1 MQFYL
6 FLCYNQNKRYLVSV
20 ERVFHMG
27 IFSFFKKRK
36 RVVREDESEQRIE
49 FSEYL
54 TKDFY
59 SELADNNDSMM
70 LYFTKKDGWIGA
82 NKRFLE
88 TMKYSDIREFRREND
103 SVRDIF
109 LNESEEIFT
118 EDDKSW
124 LDYIRKYKQ
133 DGYSLTIAI
142 NSGKILS
149 INAKCH
155 TFFGTNNIQILELQ
169 DISKLHQS
177 ELKTK
182 EVEKLKTKFLSNI
195 GHEFRTPMNG
205 ILGFVDLLNKTELDK
220 KQREYLSM
228 INRSS
233 KNLMANIETLLDLAQ
248 MQSGRLT
255 VESVPFSILDEME
268 KVSYNLS
275 MLGRDKGIKVLSFI
289 DPKLPRELKGDIRK
303 IKQIMN
309 SLAQNAIKFTSRG
322 GKVIIEVKLLKKQL
336 SGECS
341 ISFSIKDNGKGIAAD
356 QLALIV
362 EPFNA
367 GNQADERLGVGLS
380 LSHGLAK
387 LLGSELRIQS
397 EEGQGSYF
405 NFVLNFSESKG
416 QSYRMMPKKRV
427 KVLLLDQS
435 RVDEANFLTIYL
447 RSFAIDVIKSNVLD
461 ESVYEGVD
469 ALYIVADQN
478 DSSWM
483 FELGS
488 YNKTAPVVMLLEE
501 GQSLPTKLTYLVD
514 EVVHKPLHPS
524 IMAKHLYSMHSF
536 EMDENLESKLQ
547 VQDKTTALVVEDN
560 LINQRL
566 IQILLQ
572 EYNILVSTASN
583 GAEAVKMCE
592 KNRYDIVFMDID
604 MPEKNG
610 IVATKEIKEA
620 LNPNGKTP
628 FVALTA
634 MAMEGDREM
643 LLRAGL
649 DDYISK
655 PLTREKLEKILNQY
669 LKVVA

>member
-1 MQFYL
+1 
-6 FLCYNQNKRYLVSV
+6 
-20 ERVFHMG
+20 MG
-27 IFSFFKKRK
+27 IFSFFKKRES
-36 RVVREDESEQRIE
+36 VVREDESEKSIE
-49 FSEYL
+49 LDECL
-54 TKDFY
+54 TKDFF
-59 SELADNNDSMM
+59 SELVDTNDSMM
-70 LYFTKKDGWIGA
+70 LYFTKIDGWIGA
-82 NKRFLE
+82 NKKFFQ
-88 TMKYSDIREFRREND
+88 TMKYSDIREFRREHD

-124 LDYIRKYKQ
+124 LDYVRKYKN
-133 DGYSLTIAI
+133 DGYAITIAI
-142 NSGKILS
+142 NSGTILS

-155 TFFGTNNIQILELQ
+155 TFSNNNDIYILELQ
-169 DISKLHQS
+169 DVTELHQS

-205 ILGFVDLLNKTELDK
+205 ILGFVELLGKTELDK
-220 KQREYLSM
+220 KQKEYLNM

-233 KNLMANIETLLDLAQ
+233 KNLMGNIEILLDLAQ
-248 MQSGRLT
+248 MQGGRLT
-255 VESVPFSILDEME
+255 VEETPFSILDEME

-289 DPKLPRELKGDIRK
+289 DPKLPRELNGDIRK

-309 SLAQNAIKFTSRG
+309 SLAQNAIKFTARG

-336 SGECS
+336 NGDCS
-341 ISFSIKDNGKGIAAD
+341 ISFSIKDNGKGIGEK

-380 LSHGLAK
+380 LSHGLVK
-387 LLGSELRIQS
+387 LLDSELRIQS

-405 NFVLNFSESKG
+405 NFVLDFKKSKG
-416 QSYRMMPKKRV
+416 QSYRMMPKKKV
-427 KVLLLDQS
+427 KVLLLDQTK
-435 RVDEANFLTIYL
+435 VDEANFLTIYL
-447 RSFAIDVIKSNVLD
+447 RAFAIDVIKSNVLD
-461 ESVYEGVD
+461 ESVYEGID
-469 ALYIVADQN
+469 ALYIIADQS

-488 YNKTAPVVMLLEE
+488 YNKTAPVIILLDE
-501 GQSLPTKLTYLVD
+501 GQSLQTKLTYLVD

-524 IMAKHLYSMHSF
+524 LMAKHLYSMHSL
-536 EMDENLESKLQ
+536 EMDENLESKLK
-547 VQDKTTALVVEDN
+547 VQDKTRALVVEDN

-583 GAEAVKMCE
+583 GVEAVKMCE
-592 KNRYDIVFMDID
+592 KNRYEIVFMDID

-643 LLRAGL
+643 LLQAGL

>member
-1 MQFYL
+1 
-6 FLCYNQNKRYLVSV
+6 
-20 ERVFHMG
+20 MG
-27 IFSFFKKRK
+27 MFSFLNKKEI
-36 RVVREDESEQRIE
+36 VVREDESEDRVE
-49 FSEYL
+49 FSDYL
-54 TKDFY
+54 TKDFF
-59 SELADNNDSMM
+59 SELVDNNSSMM
-70 LYFTKKDGWIGA
+70 LYFTKKDGWVGA
-82 NKRFLE
+82 NKQFFE
-88 TMKYSDIREFRREND
+88 TLKYSDIREFRREHD

-124 LDYIRKYKQ
+124 LDYIRKYKH
-133 DGYSLTIAI
+133 DGYDVTIAI
-142 NSGKILS
+142 NSGIILS
-149 INAKCH
+149 ISAKCH
-155 TFFGTNNIQILELQ
+155 TFADSNDIYILELQ

-177 ELKTK
+177 ELKTR

-220 KQREYLSM
+220 KQREYLNM

-255 VESVPFSILDEME
+255 VEDTPFSILEEME

-289 DPKLPRELKGDIRK
+289 DPKLPRELNGDIRK

-309 SLAQNAIKFTSRG
+309 SLAQNALKFTPRG
-322 GKVIIEVKLLKKQL
+322 GKVIIEVKLLKRQL
-336 SGECS
+336 NGDCS
-341 ISFSIKDNGKGIAAD
+341 ISFSIKDNGKGIAED
-356 QLALIV
+356 QLALII

-380 LSHGLAK
+380 LSHGLVK
-387 LLGSELRIQS
+387 LLDSELRIQS

-405 NFVLNFSESKG
+405 NFVLNFRESKG
-416 QSYRMMPKKRV
+416 QAYRMMPKKKV
-427 KVLLLDQS
+427 KVLLLDQT

-461 ESVYEGVD
+461 ETVYDGVD
-469 ALYIVADQN
+469 ALYIVADQS

-488 YNKTAPVVMLLEE
+488 YNKTAPVVILLDE
-501 GQSLPTKLTYLVD
+501 GQRLQTKLTYLVD
-514 EVVHKPLHPS
+514 EIVHKPLHPS
-524 IMAKHLYSMHSF
+524 VMAKHLYSMHSF
-536 EMDENLESKLQ
+536 EMDENLEAKLK

-572 EYNILVSTASN
+572 EYNISVSTASN
-583 GAEAVKMCE
+583 GVEAVKMCE
-592 KNRYDIVFMDID
+592 RNKYDIVFMDID

-628 FVALTA
+628 IVALTA

-643 LLRAGL
+643 LLQAGL

-655 PLTREKLEKILNQY
+655 PLTREKLETILNQY
-669 LKVVA
+669 LKVEA

>member
-1 MQFYL
+1 
-6 FLCYNQNKRYLVSV
+6 
-20 ERVFHMG
+20 MG

-268 KVSYNLS
+268 KVSYNL
-275 MLGRDKGIKVLSFI
+275 
-289 DPKLPRELKGDIRK
+289 
-303 IKQIMN
+303 
-309 SLAQNAIKFTSRG
+309 
-322 GKVIIEVKLLKKQL
+322 
-336 SGECS
+336 
-341 ISFSIKDNGKGIAAD
+341 
-356 QLALIV
+356 
-362 EPFNA
+362 
-367 GNQADERLGVGLS
+367 
-380 LSHGLAK
+380 
-387 LLGSELRIQS
+387 
-397 EEGQGSYF
+397 
-405 NFVLNFSESKG
+405 
-416 QSYRMMPKKRV
+416 
-427 KVLLLDQS
+427 
-435 RVDEANFLTIYL
+435 
-447 RSFAIDVIKSNVLD
+447 
-461 ESVYEGVD
+461 
-469 ALYIVADQN
+469 
-478 DSSWM
+478 
-483 FELGS
+483 
-488 YNKTAPVVMLLEE
+488 
-501 GQSLPTKLTYLVD
+501 
-514 EVVHKPLHPS
+514 
-524 IMAKHLYSMHSF
+524 
-536 EMDENLESKLQ
+536 
-547 VQDKTTALVVEDN
+547 
-560 LINQRL
+560 
-566 IQILLQ
+566 
-572 EYNILVSTASN
+572 
-583 GAEAVKMCE
+583 
-592 KNRYDIVFMDID
+592 
-604 MPEKNG
+604 
-610 IVATKEIKEA
+610 
-620 LNPNGKTP
+620 
-628 FVALTA
+628 
-634 MAMEGDREM
+634 
-643 LLRAGL
+643 
-649 DDYISK
+649 
-655 PLTREKLEKILNQY
+655 
-669 LKVVA
+669 

>member
-1 MQFYL
+1 
-6 FLCYNQNKRYLVSV
+6 
-20 ERVFHMG
+20 MG
-27 IFSFFKKRK
+27 FFSFFKKREM
-36 RVVREDESEQRIE
+36 VVRQDQSENRIE

-54 TKDFY
+54 TKNFF
-59 SELADNNDSMM
+59 SEIVDNHSSMM
-70 LYFTKKDGWIGA
+70 LYFTKKDGWVGA

-88 TMKYSDIREFRREND
+88 TFRYSDIREFRREYD
-103 SVRDIF
+103 SIRDIF

-124 LDYIRKYKQ
+124 LDYIKKYKQ
-133 DGYSLTIAI
+133 EGYDLTIAI
-142 NSGKILS
+142 NSGTILS
-149 INAKCH
+149 ISAVCH
-155 TFFGTNNIQILELQ
+155 TFSDARNIYILELR
-169 DISKLHQS
+169 DHTELHQAR
-177 ELKTK
+177 LKTK

-205 ILGFVDLLNKTELDK
+205 ILGFVELLGKTELDK
-220 KQREYLSM
+220 KQREYLMM
-228 INRSS
+228 ISRSS

-248 MQSGRLT
+248 MQGGRLHLDKI
-255 VESVPFSILDEME
+255 PFSILEEME

-275 MLGRDKGIKVLSFI
+275 MQGRDKGIKVFSFI
-289 DPKLPRELKGDIRK
+289 DPKLPRELNGDIRK
-303 IKQIMN
+303 IQQIMN
-309 SLAQNAIKFTSRG
+309 SLAQNAIKFTPRS
-322 GKVIIEVKLLKKQL
+322 GKVIIEVKLLKRQL
-336 SGECS
+336 NGDCS
-341 ISFSIKDNGKGIAAD
+341 ISFSIKDNGKGIA
-356 QLALIV
+356 QERLALITK
-362 EPFNA
+362 PFNA

-380 LSHGLAK
+380 LSHGLVK
-387 LLGSELRIQS
+387 LFDSELRIQS

-405 NFVLNFSESKG
+405 NFVLDFKASKG
-416 QSYRMMPKKRV
+416 QAYRMMPKKKV

-435 RVDEANFLTIYL
+435 MVDEANFLTIYL
-447 RSFAIDVIKSNVLD
+447 RAFALDVMKSNVLD
-461 ESVYEGVD
+461 SSVYND
-469 ALYIVADQN
+469 IDTLYIVANQN

-488 YNKTAPVVMLLEE
+488 YPKDAPIVILLEE
-501 GQSLPTKLTYLVD
+501 GQKLQTKLTYLID
-514 EVVHKPLHPS
+514 EIIYKPLHPS
-524 IMAKHLYSMHSF
+524 NMAKHLYTMHSL
-536 EMDENLESKLQ
+536 EIEEGIESKLQ
-547 VQDKTTALVVEDN
+547 VEDKTTALVVEDN

-592 KNRYDIVFMDID
+592 TNRYNIIFMDID

-643 LLRAGL
+643 LLQAGL
-649 DDYISK
+649 DNYISK
-655 PLTREKLEKILNQY
+655 PLTREKLENILNLY
-669 LKVVA
+669 LRVIS